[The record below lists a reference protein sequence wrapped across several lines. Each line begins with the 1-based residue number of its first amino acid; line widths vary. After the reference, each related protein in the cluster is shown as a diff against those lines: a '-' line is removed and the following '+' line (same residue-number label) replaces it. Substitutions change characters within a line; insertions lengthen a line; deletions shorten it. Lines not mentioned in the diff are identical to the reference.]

1 MIKHWVYISF
11 INFWVVSILGLLMRW
26 AFLGDISPL
35 SFRHLMHAHSHL
47 AMLGWLFPMLVI
59 AYYHL
64 FIDKTQIRSKFYNNV
79 LLANQISVG
88 LMTISFIIF
97 GYNWISIAIS
107 GTQIIISYI
116 TAVRIWKDTTSALGA
131 NIKSLVRWSLF
142 WIVLSTLSIWLLP
155 LIINTVGRN
164 SDLYYMAVQ
173 FFLHFQFNGW
183 FVFAALAILF
193 YLLLTKGIMIDQNIF
208 QWFKILLISSCFLT
222 YMLAV
227 TWSHPEDVFFFTNGI
242 GVVLQLLVLI
252 LLFKLIGGQS
262 VLSKFKGLSAVLLF
276 MAFLSFVIKI
286 LIQAAVVIP
295 YVAVISYTIRQ
306 FVIGFIHL
314 TLIGAISLAILAFL
328 IEESIVVFENKIMR
342 YGLISFLVGWVGS
355 ELVLFSQGL
364 MLWLEKGFMPAYFEI
379 IFGFSTLM
387 SIGLIIIIA
396 CQLRW
401 QENKMMLRT

>member
-1 MIKHWVYISF
+1 MIKRWVYISF
-11 INFWVVSILGLLMRW
+11 INFGVASILGLLMRW

-59 AYYHL
+59 TYYHL
-64 FIDKTQIRSKFYNNV
+64 FIDKTSIQSRYYNNV

-107 GTQIIISYI
+107 STQIIISYI
-116 TAVRIWKDTTSALGA
+116 IAVRIWKDTSTLSP
-131 NIKSLVRWSLF
+131 NIKALVRWSLF

-193 YLLLTKGIMIDQNIF
+193 HLLLTKGIIINQNIF
-208 QWFKILLISSCFLT
+208 QWFKILLITSCFLT

-227 TWSHPEDVFFFTNGI
+227 TWSHPEDVFFLTNSI
-242 GVVLQLLVLI
+242 GVVMQLLALA

-262 VLSKFKGLSAVLLF
+262 VLSKFKGLSALLLF
-276 MAFLSFVIKI
+276 IAFLSFAIKI

-314 TLIGAISLAILAFL
+314 TLIGAISLAILASL
-328 IEESIVVFENKIMR
+328 SEEDIVIFENKIIR
-342 YGLISFLVGWVGS
+342 YGLISFLVGLVGS

-379 IFGFSTLM
+379 IFGISTLM

-396 CQLRW
+396 SQSRW
-401 QENKMMLRT
+401 QKNKMMFRI